1 MVTSIGGKPDKQDME
16 KQVKRNLY
24 YFKNQ
29 QKIIDAQKTKAE
41 MVALRRNWLKMQNM
55 KNYTSEY
62 DRIRQG
68 LDQSTLARV
77 HGTPTEQHIKD
88 RITKLRDLGTKA
100 LGDHGIID

>member
-1 MVTSIGGKPDKQDME
+1 MVNFKPDKQDME
-16 KQVKRNLY
+16 KQIKRNLY

-41 MVALRRNWLKMQNM
+41 MVALRRNWLKLQ
-55 KNYTSEY
+55 KTYNYQSEY

-88 RITKLRDLGTKA
+88 RITKLRELGAKA
-100 LGDHGIID
+100 LGNEGIMD

>member
-1 MVTSIGGKPDKQDME
+1 MVNFKPDKQDME
-16 KQVKRNLY
+16 KQVKPNLY

-41 MVALRRNWLKMQNM
+41 MVALRRNWLKLQ
-55 KNYTSEY
+55 KTYNYQSEY

-88 RITKLRDLGTKA
+88 RITKLRELGTKA
-100 LGDHGIID
+100 LGDGGIMD

>member
-1 MVTSIGGKPDKQDME
+1 MVNIKPTKPDME
-16 KQVKRNLY
+16 KQIKRNLY

-41 MVALRRNWLKMQNM
+41 MVALRRNWLKLQNI
-55 KNYTSEY
+55 KNYQSEY

-88 RITKLRDLGTKA
+88 RITKLREFDTKA
-100 LGDHGIID
+100 LGEHGIMD